1 MNDKKPL
8 ILISNDDGVRAKG
21 LAALVDALSPLGDIL
36 VMAPDRARSGAAC
49 GITPHDP
56 VRYKV
61 VEERPGVKICAC
73 TGRPVDCVKLALDVV
88 ADRRPALVVSGVNH
102 GDNSSVSVHYSGTMG
117 VVVEGCMKGL
127 PSVGFSLCDFDADAD
142 FSPAALYVRDISERV
157 LREGLPHGVCLN
169 VNFPKSEHFAGL
181 RVCRMAHGMWV
192 NEWEEAVHPH
202 GHKYYWL
209 TGSYVNLE
217 PEETD
222 TDAYALQH
230 GYVAVTPVQVD
241 MTAYGAMAGLKDLE
255 TL

>member
-36 VMAPDRARSGAAC
+36 VMAPDRARSGSAC

-61 VEERPGVKICAC
+61 VEERRGVKICAC

-117 VVVEGCMKGL
+117 VLRWAFLCATLMPMPIFRLRLFMCGTFPSGSCAKGCHTE
-127 PSVGFSLCDFDADAD
+127 CA
-142 FSPAALYVRDISERV
+142 
-157 LREGLPHGVCLN
+157 
-169 VNFPKSEHFAGL
+169 
-181 RVCRMAHGMWV
+181 
-192 NEWEEAVHPH
+192 
-202 GHKYYWL
+202 
-209 TGSYVNLE
+209 
-217 PEETD
+217 
-222 TDAYALQH
+222 
-230 GYVAVTPVQVD
+230 
-241 MTAYGAMAGLKDLE
+241 
-255 TL
+255 